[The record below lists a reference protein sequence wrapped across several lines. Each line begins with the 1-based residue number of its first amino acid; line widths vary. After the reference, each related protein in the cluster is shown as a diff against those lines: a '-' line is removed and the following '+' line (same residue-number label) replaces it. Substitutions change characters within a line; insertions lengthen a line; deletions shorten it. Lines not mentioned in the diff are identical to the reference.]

1 MNRNFTLHSHA
12 CDIVTNKKLL
22 AVCRGSA
29 SRKRKVVL
37 RWGRW
42 DASDNPENYMEYMGT
57 QPHIDLPELNAGK
70 SFASPRVWQA
80 TLITTKLPTYFID
93 FHSIRW
99 LKPSIHVGD
108 SIVLLL
114 QNWLRKPYLQLASKH
129 HPASPYHKRNCQ
141 ETFEC
146 CSSPQ
151 GTSAWTDGSPMR
163 PLLFGWFGKV
173 QNQTNIFKL
182 SSVQISWCK
191 VPCFFAHVWKY
202 QTHPSPPICF
212 WPSYTW
218 TRWSAFPQA
227 SNSICRAT
235 KAASAPLP

>member
-1 MNRNFTLHSHA
+1 MLENP
-12 CDIVTNKKLL
+12 LL
-22 AVCRGSA
+22 LPGFD
-29 SRKRKVVL
+29 KQ
-37 RWGRW
+37 RW
-42 DASDNPENYMEYMGT
+42 SLPNY
-57 QPHIDLPELNAGK
+57 Q
-70 SFASPRVWQA
+70 
-80 TLITTKLPTYFID
+80 TYFID

-114 QNWLRKPYLQLASKH
+114 QNWLCKPYLQLASKH

-173 QNQTNIFKL
+173 QNLTNIFKL

-191 VPCFFAHVWKY
+191 VPCFFCPCMKVSNPPFTSNLLLAKLHMDKVISFPTSIKQHLQSHKSCISTATLK
-202 QTHPSPPICF
+202 QTTTS
-212 WPSYTW
+212 T
-218 TRWSAFPQA
+218 
-227 SNSICRAT
+227 
-235 KAASAPLP
+235 